1 MKLSAVRRHYE
12 PLDFLALISL
22 ISVLA
27 CLIKQM
33 AKSDL
38 SSRKDEIEA
47 LVKLVKEGDHDAF
60 SDLYDIFIDNIY
72 RYVYYRVNSADA
84 EDLVGTVF
92 LKVWENIGKYRA
104 GKKSFSA
111 WIFRITHNLVVDYYR
126 TSKNRNFDELKIDI
140 ASYEREHN
148 PVKTVEGGFDH
159 VILKKALGK
168 LRIKYREI
176 LIYKFINELSN
187 SEIAEILNKSEGSL
201 RILQHRALK
210 ALRQV
215 LEEMG
220 MDYTV

>member
-1 MKLSAVRRHYE
+1 MYL
-12 PLDFLALISL
+12 LG
-22 ISVLA
+22 
-27 CLIKQM
+27 LIKQM

-38 SSRKDEIEA
+38 SGRKDEIEA
-47 LVKLVKEGDHDAF
+47 LVKLVKKDDHDAF
-60 SDLYDIFIDNIY
+60 SKLYDVFIDNIY

-92 LKVWENIGKYRA
+92 LKVWENIRKYKA

-111 WIFRITHNLVVDYYR
+111 WIFRIAHNLVVDYYR
-126 TSKNRNFDELKIDI
+126 TSKDRNFDELKIDI

-148 PVKTVEGGFDH
+148 PIKTVEKGFDQA
-159 VILKKALGK
+159 ILKKALGRLK
-168 LRIKYREI
+168 ERYREI
-176 LIYKFINELSN
+176 IIYKFINELSN

-215 LEEMG
+215 FEEMG
-220 MDYTV
+220 IDYTI